1 LRRRGGV
8 SQYLPRAAVRADI
21 TGAREA
27 HRPAG
32 LMTVTEKNKQKGTA
46 AARMPE
52 RGANGGPEIGGER
65 QPLHRCVTDA
75 LARYF
80 AALDGELPVS
90 LYELVMTEVER
101 PLLEFVMQE
110 LGGNQSRAAEILGL
124 NRGTLRKKLLHHRLL
139 ES

>member
-1 LRRRGGV
+1 
-8 SQYLPRAAVRADI
+8 
-21 TGAREA
+21 
-27 HRPAG
+27 
-32 LMTVTEKNKQKGTA
+32 MTVREKNKQDRTA
-46 AARMPE
+46 TARMPDKRWVHE
-52 RGANGGPEIGGER
+52 GPELGGER

-80 AALDGELPVS
+80 TALDGELPVD

-124 NRGTLRKKLLHHRLL
+124 NRGTLRKKLSQHRLL